1 MNNTKSK
8 YQIRHVKWYEYAMWE
23 PFPSTR
29 PVNHDRVNA
38 ILDWCKEQF
47 GPANAIT
54 DVLARW
60 SLSYS
65 ILRFRDEKDYIFFML
80 KWA

>member
-8 YQIRHVKWYEYAMWE
+8 YQIRHVKWYEYEMWE
-23 PFPSTR
+23 PFPRTT
-29 PVNHDRVNA
+29 PVNQDRVNA
-38 ILDWCKEQF
+38 ILKWCNEQF
-47 GPANAIT
+47 GPANSIT

>member
-8 YQIRHVKWYEYAMWE
+8 YQIRHVKWYEYEMWE
-23 PFPSTR
+23 PFPRTT
-29 PVNHDRVNA
+29 PVNQDRVDS
-38 ILDWCKEQF
+38 ILEWCNEQF
-47 GPANAIT
+47 GPCNAVT

-60 SLSYS
+60 SQSYS

>member
-8 YQIRHVKWYEYAMWE
+8 YQIRHVKWYEYEMWE
-23 PFPSTR
+23 PFPETR
-29 PVNHDRVNA
+29 PVNRDRVNA
-38 ILDWCKEQF
+38 ILEWCTEQF
-47 GPANAIT
+47 GPANSIT

>member
-8 YQIRHVKWYEYAMWE
+8 YQFSRTKWYEYEMWE
-23 PFPSTR
+23 PFPAR
-29 PVNHDRVNA
+29 PVNQDRVQA
-38 ILDWCKEQF
+38 ILTWCTEQF
-47 GPANAIT
+47 GPENPIT
-54 DVLARW
+54 DAWARW
-60 SLSYS
+60 SQSYS

>member
-8 YQIRHVKWYEYAMWE
+8 YQFSRAHWYEYEMWE

-29 PVNHDRVNA
+29 PVNHDRIQA
-38 ILDWCKEQF
+38 ILDWCNEQF
-47 GPANAIT
+47 GPCNAVT

-60 SLSYS
+60 SQSYS

-80 KWA
+80 RWS